1 MANSRIVFILKRIPS
16 MADPSINDVYPGEH
30 FVTEDSGQLYYKDLQ
45 GIIVTVGGGKAA
57 VPASWVYTPSAKN
70 FTFNFE
76 GSNFLEALEPFSSSI
91 RFLTNANT
99 VIGAGQNTITINITK
114 NGSTL
119 ATRDFPIVD
128 IIGRE
133 LRKASIPGNAI
144 CDILFD
150 GTKFRVYNT
159 YGFGSSTDDGS
170 YFFDNNVVVDG
181 SFSVINS
188 NDKKGFVV
196 LEDGTIVVGNDGVKL
211 TNVTDLFQL
220 KGNSTF
226 DGNVNVTGKLTV
238 GNRVYSSK
246 GYDGILLSDI
256 PTLDWS
262 KLTNILPQD
271 KVPAVTDNSNKI
283 ATTKW
288 VADYIAYLGLTGG
301 GAGGNGAVIDT
312 KIQSTT
318 ATEGQTSFDFEYN
331 ADSLIVLSTGHVLVG
346 GEDYTATDGTTIV
359 FTDPCDADEELM
371 FINIGK
377 LDQEKYLTADQIN
390 AIITGSNFATVTYVQ
405 EQIDELIGGS
415 SDALDTLKELADA
428 LNNDPDF
435 ATTITNQLAGKA
447 DKQHSHTWADI
458 TSGLPT
464 ATESKS
470 GLIQLLTVSE
480 AIKGTDTT
488 KAMHAAG
495 TRELIRG
502 VGFNGFNGVANY
514 ATSTVLTKN
523 SIGRW
528 NRFNQPGIVVTL
540 PVYTELDAT
549 GWSIVPIYNYSTGP
563 ITIKCPTPEHGF
575 PTNSGIIQTITLN
588 AYSSVFCVFEGNSTL
603 NGESNWNMFG
613 EGALAYGAGL
623 KKVLGVNGY
632 QVLPS
637 GIIIQ
642 WGKLSINY
650 ANLIQ
655 NTYTDGRKTSSI
667 TGNGTYPIPFPTS
680 CLFAFGG
687 SNDTANTFVTTVYP
701 ANSSGFAYKYESTG
715 GPASAGSNTLSFIAI
730 GY

>member
-57 VPASWVYTPSAKN
+57 VPASWAYTPSAKN

-99 VIGAGQNTITINITK
+99 VISAGQNTITINITK

-119 ATRDFPIVD
+119 TTRDFPIVD

-181 SFSVINS
+181 AFSVINS
-188 NDKKGFVV
+188 NDKKGFAV

-211 TNVTDLFQL
+211 TNVTDLFQI

-226 DGNVNVTGKLTV
+226 DGNINVTGKLTV
-238 GNRVYSSK
+238 GNRIYSPK

-256 PTLDWS
+256 PTLDWT
-262 KLTNILPQD
+262 KLTNVLPQD
-271 KVPAVTDNSNKI
+271 KVPAISDNSNKI

-288 VADYIAYLGLTGG
+288 VADYIAYLGLTGSG
-301 GAGGNGAVIDT
+301 EGGNSTVIDT

-318 ATEGQTSFDFEYN
+318 ATAGQTEFAFEYN
-331 ADSLIVLSTGHVLVG
+331 LDSLIVLSTGHVLVG
-346 GEDYTATDGTTIV
+346 GEDYTATDGEKII
-359 FTDPCDADEELM
+359 FTDPCDEDEEIM

-405 EQIDELIGGS
+405 EQIDALIDGS
-415 SDALDTLKELADA
+415 GEALNTLKELADA

-435 ATTITNQLAGKA
+435 AANIANQLAGKA
-447 DKQHSHTWADI
+447 DKVHTHSWSDI
-458 TSGLPT
+458 ISGVPT
-464 ATESKS
+464 ATEDVS
-470 GLIQLLTVSE
+470 GLTQLLVASE
-480 AIKGTDTT
+480 AIKGTDTS

-495 TRELIRG
+495 TKSSIRQFALDAFKRY
-502 VGFNGFNGVANY
+502 VNITTDIA
-514 ATSTVLTKN
+514 LTN
-523 SIGRW
+523 DNIGIW
-528 NRFNQPGIVVTL
+528 NRVSKSGLVIKLPPTTTL
-540 PVYTELDAT
+540 PQSC
-549 GWSIVPIYNYSTGP
+549 SIIPIYNFSDGEITVTVAAGST
-563 ITIKCPTPEHGF
+563 K
-575 PTNSGIIQTITLN
+575 GILTADGSIQTIKIPM
-588 AYSSVFCVFEGNSTL
+588 YSTAFFVSELTG
-603 NGESNWNMFG
+603 GDYNWNMFG
-613 EGALAYGAGL
+613 EGIAGYTGGFKKALGA
-623 KKVLGVNGY
+623 NGY
-632 QVLPS
+632 QILPS

-642 WGKLSINY
+642 WGKIPIAYTGLT
-650 ANLIQ
+650 Q
-655 NTYTDGRKTSSI
+655 TTYPDGRKTSSI
-667 TGNGTYPIPFPTS
+667 TSTGSYPIPFPTS

-687 SNDTANTFVTTVYP
+687 SNDSANTFVATVTP
-701 ANSSGFAYKYESTG
+701 TGSSGFTYKYESTG
-715 GPASAGSNTLSFIAI
+715 GQSWTGANSMSFIAI